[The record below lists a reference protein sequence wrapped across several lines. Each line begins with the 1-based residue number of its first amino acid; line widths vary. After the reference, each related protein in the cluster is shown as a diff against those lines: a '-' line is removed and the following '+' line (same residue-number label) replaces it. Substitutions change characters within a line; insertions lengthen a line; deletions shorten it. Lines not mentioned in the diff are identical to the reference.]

1 MAEISAIMVKTLREK
16 TDAPM
21 MECKKALSE
30 ANGDISKAEEILRV
44 KLGSKAGKTSSRI
57 TAEGIVAVMI
67 QDRKSAMIEVNCE
80 TDFVAK
86 NEEFINFSNQLNE
99 LIIKN
104 ETDSIDQLLTEKLSG
119 TTVEALRKTLIG
131 KIGENI
137 SIRRASFKKSK
148 GSFYSY
154 SHGNRIGV
162 LVDLSI
168 PNETLGK
175 DIAMHIAAMK
185 PKAIRS
191 SDVDAK
197 LIEVEKRVAA
207 EKAAE
212 SGKPPEIA
220 KKMVDGAVNKF
231 LKEVSLY
238 GQVFVKSEDNK
249 TTIEQ
254 LLEKYEAT
262 VNSFTVFVVGEG
274 LEKKTENFAEE
285 VAATTA
291 ASKVH

>member
-1 MAEISAIMVKTLREK
+1 MSDIENVKKLREATGAGFK
-16 TDAPM
+16 DCNLAIK
-21 MECKKALSE
+21 ESG
-30 ANGDISKAEEILRV
+30 GDIDKAIEILRV
-44 KLGSKAGKTSSRI
+44 KGISKASKKMSRDAKEGVIAVSGDETKTS
-57 TAEGIVAVMI
+57 V
-67 QDRKSAMIEVNCE
+67 IEVNCE

-86 NEEFINFSNQLNE
+86 NNEFINFSNQLNE
-99 LIIKN
+99 IIINK
-104 ETDSIDQLLTEKLSG
+104 ESDSIDQLLTENLNGS
-119 TTVEALRKTLIG
+119 TVESVRKSLIG

-137 SIRRASFKKSK
+137 SIRRASFKKSN
-148 GSFYSY
+148 GTFYSY

-162 LVDLSI
+162 LVDLSV

-185 PKAIRS
+185 PKAIKS

-207 EKAAE
+207 EKAAD
-212 SGKPPEIA
+212 SGKPPEIV

-231 LKEVSLY
+231 LKEVSLH

-254 LLEKYEAT
+254 LLDKNEAS
-262 VNSFTVFVVGEG
+262 VNSFTIFVVGEG

>member
-30 ANGDISKAEEILRV
+30 AKGDISKAEEILRV

-67 QDRKSAMIEVNCE
+67 QDGKSAMIEVNCE

-86 NEEFINFSNQLNE
+86 NDEFINFSNQLNK
-99 LIIKN
+99 IIIDN
-104 ETDSIDQLLTEKLSG
+104 ETDSIDRLLKAELSG
-119 TTVEALRKTLIG
+119 TTVEAVRKTLIG

-137 SIRRASFKKSK
+137 SVRRAVFKKPK

-191 SDVDAK
+191 SDVDTK

-207 EKAAE
+207 EKASE

-262 VNSFTVFVVGEG
+262 VNSFTIFVVGEG